1 MHRRIL
7 LILLLALAGA
17 SGLRAQPIPRSD
29 VLAAIAVL
37 EKDPIG
43 TGAQAAAETV
53 TRFGRESDAVLLIVG
68 AETLPWVQADAPPA
82 EKAVR
87 TRLVAVYFAG
97 DIKSQLQQG
106 AARDDPYRGWLAAIR
121 AYGQFRQKQPGLVI
135 PEIEELI
142 RKERAGTLK
151 AEAEAIRREQEDGQQ
166 PSSGHLI

>member
-1 MHRRIL
+1 MHRRML
-7 LILLLALAGA
+7 LLTLLALAGA
-17 SGLRAQPIPRSD
+17 PGLRAQPISRSD

-37 EKDPIG
+37 EKDP
-43 TGAQAAAETV
+43 TGPDAPAAAKTV
-53 TRFGRESDAVLLIVG
+53 TRFGRESDDVLLLVG

-82 EKAVR
+82 EKEVR

-106 AARDDPYRGWLAAIR
+106 VARDDPYHGWLAAIR
-121 AYGQFRQKQPGLVI
+121 GYVQFRQKQPGLVI

-151 AEAEAIRREQEDGQQ
+151 AAAEAIRREQKEGQQ
-166 PSSGHLI
+166 SGSGHLI